1 VINWFWKILKTPF
14 VKSSNGILV
23 VLISKRSKLN
33 IFWRRYFLTTVGTL
47 IDHKK
52 SDLITV
58 KPSDKVELVLELMR
72 DHRIR
77 SVLVANGS
85 DLLGIVSQG
94 DCAIKVLLPNLN
106 PKEVLVSQI
115 MTADPL
121 TVLQENTLEEC
132 MAIMV
137 HKHIRHLPVLEKK
150 QLIGVV
156 SIGDIVKNII
166 ETQGKQIEFLESYI
180 TGVRMS

>member
-33 IFWRRYFLTTVGTL
+33 IFWRRYFMTTVGTL
-47 IDHKK
+47 IDQKK